1 MTYVLEG
8 IAKLQ
13 KTARGVQGSSIY
25 DMMTRTRTGASTS
38 EQDQPAWT
46 NLLPELLLAL
56 LGCSGGAFV
65 YTDIGDGGSEGG
77 PGVATPLAEG
87 VLSKRLVLADVVD
100 WVSDAEREQLN
111 RIVKLGWY
119 YDWLYGYAVELTS
132 FLSLSAVVAK
142 GGTGA
147 FAPGR
152 SGAQHSPYQVAV
164 AQACLE
170 ILDVYREAVLGI
182 EARIVDARADE
193 MLWSLLPLEQALS
206 EFAEIFP
213 FLYERISGW
222 TRGENACGCREI
234 FETFETAARS
244 GMPVIEGCSLRIAW
258 HCYQVLFKQMHAW
271 MMHGRLVDP
280 TGEFFIH
287 METGEREQAR
297 DGLRYISASVVESR
311 LPVSI
316 SLHFARDVLYV
327 GQCTRILDSLGDQKS
342 EAASHIGAG
351 ASDEG
356 RARFEEELKQIW
368 TSALER
374 LDWIALKNLVNARKL
389 VLSDRVWTEMHRTD
403 RNLVGHVDDFVDIVL
418 QNRGALYAELVEAVG
433 SVAYEDPDPERAAAL
448 AAQLFREAA
457 YFDHA
462 DVAQDAMYG
471 AGYTEMQ
478 STIHVA
484 SAGLWEE
491 RTGGQ
496 TLAIVT
502 MTWYDTR
509 DNLGSITPVWHP
521 KHDHDIHVP
530 SYDKWDGLC
539 IRYDMR
545 WPMHLVFPVKAMR
558 VYGALWQLMFRTS
571 RALHDMKDVREAM
584 KRQRY
589 PRKMIA
595 LHHRLFH
602 FLSTYA
608 MYLQEE
614 IVACSKGK
622 IYGIL
627 TTSSSL
633 IEAEAKHMD
642 FVSEIAQI
650 SCIDV
655 KQVIGVLENMFACV
669 KSLATIARSDNGSH
683 QHGERAVSNP
693 VSALQLSDIDSI
705 SEVFLSKYNVWYQLL
720 QSTPLQA
727 GRRGEALRR
736 LLLKMNYNGFM
747 DRNAARQVDQHV
759 IHLAG

>member
-1 MTYVLEG
+1 
-8 IAKLQ
+8 
-13 KTARGVQGSSIY
+13 
-25 DMMTRTRTGASTS
+25 MTRTRTGASTS
-38 EQDQPAWT
+38 EPDQPAWT

-65 YTDIGDGGSEGG
+65 YTDLGDEDSGRETGE
-77 PGVATPLAEG
+77 TPPAAEA
-87 VLSKRLVLADVVD
+87 LSNKRLVLADVVD

-132 FLSLSAVVAK
+132 FLLPPAVVVK
-142 GGTGA
+142 EGMGRVT
-147 FAPGR
+147 PGR
-152 SGAQHSPYQVAV
+152 RGAHHSPYQVAV

-170 ILDVYREAVLGI
+170 LLNVYRQAVLGI
-182 EARIVDARADE
+182 EARLVDAGADKT
-193 MLWSLLPLEQALS
+193 LWSLLPLEQALS

-222 TRGENACGCREI
+222 TRGEHSCGCREI
-234 FETFETAARS
+234 LETFETAARS

-271 MMHGRLVDP
+271 MVHGRLVDP
-280 TGEFFIH
+280 TGEFFIR
-287 METGEREQAR
+287 MEAGELDQR
-297 DGLRYISASVVESR
+297 DSLRYISAGVVESR
-311 LPVSI
+311 LPGSI

-327 GQCTRILDSLGDQKS
+327 GQCTRILDSLSQSDQKS
-342 EAASHIGAG
+342 GQAGYHVEGDAS
-351 ASDEG
+351 SDG
-356 RARFEEELKQIW
+356 CARFEEDLKQIW

-389 VLSDRVWTEMHRTD
+389 VLSDGVWTEMHHAD
-403 RNLVGHVDDFVDIVL
+403 RNLAGHVDDFVDVVL
-418 QNRGALYAELVEAVG
+418 QNRGSLYANLVESVG
-433 SVAYEDPDPERAAAL
+433 SIACENPEPERAAAL

-462 DVAQDAMYG
+462 NGAHDVMS
-471 AGYTEMQ
+471 
-478 STIHVA
+478 STGWVEKRSSMHLA
-484 SAGLWEE
+484 STVLREE
-491 RTGGQ
+491 RVGGQ
-496 TLAIVT
+496 TPAIVT

-509 DNLGSITPVWHP
+509 DNINGIVPVWHP
-521 KHDHDIHVP
+521 KHDYDIHVP

-545 WPMHLVFPVKAMR
+545 WPMHLVFPVKAIR

-571 RALHDMKDVREAM
+571 RALHDMQGVWAAM
-584 KRQRY
+584 KMQRQ
-589 PRKMIA
+589 PREMIA
-595 LHHRLFH
+595 MHHRLFH

-614 IVACSKGK
+614 IVARSKGK
-622 IYGIL
+622 IYSIL
-627 TTSSSL
+627 TSSSSL
-633 IEAEAKHMD
+633 IEAESKHMD
-642 FVSEIAQI
+642 FVAEIVQI

-655 KQVIGVLENMFACV
+655 KQVVGVLENMFTCV
-669 KSLATIARSDNGSH
+669 NSLAVIAHSDNGSR
-683 QHGERAVSNP
+683 QQGKLSTSTFG
-693 VSALQLSDIDSI
+693 SASQLSDIDSI

-736 LLLKMNYNGFM
+736 LLLKMNFNGFM
-747 DRNAARQVDQHV
+747 DRNAARQVDHHV